1 LATDIGQLPSR
12 RVAPKL
18 FFDPTDLSFAM
29 APPSLDATLQ
39 ILRTRVVVRP
49 HQLMLQSIYAL
60 AMRTGEALRAA
71 LGRSA
76 PRQVTHATI
85 NAIQCFHDVVS
96 ALQAFGVTFAK
107 TDRFVFHLA
116 SMRRM
121 YLDLVAIGVKLDAV
135 VKAGG
140 LAQQLMEKET
150 WEKQLLADR
159 DKEEAELS
167 VRAAKNALPLAR
179 RMMPHEPMEALTLL
193 KFEIDY
199 FKPGNSVK
207 HVASMKKVFFSV
219 VRSSNGRVAKI
230 PDWYI
235 PPYTVNY
242 SRDKAMQGSVGT
254 AHRGVW
260 VDRKPLDGKKP
271 EKGDEN
277 GLEKPR
283 MYKVVVKRLFF
294 HADGIETFRQEV
306 ETWFGLDN
314 PNVLKLYGASHCSR
328 PALLVLEDATNGPL
342 VSYLTQQRQL
352 QTESPRERRTHGAS
366 TEQVW
371 PYRNQRH
378 ALWSLFL
385 EAAQGLKYLHQKMVH
400 SNLKSDNLLVTA
412 DGHVKL
418 TDFGLGMLALQNQ
431 AVQDKEFQELGWRAP
446 GCRQKKLFRRPSF
459 QDDIFSFGL
468 CVLDVLVPQFSSLTP
483 NKDANTRHVG
493 DEGFEPLEDSVL
505 QLIGNE
511 EHKQLIKDMC
521 KTEPSDRLTL
531 EDVIARMEAMRDAA
545 SREPA
550 DSSDCCIL

>member
-260 VDRKPLDGKKP
+260 VDRKPPDGKKP
-271 EKGDEN
+271 EKGDAN
-277 GLEKPR
+277 GEPAPQSHD
-283 MYKVVVKRLFF
+283 VVVKRLTF
-294 HADGIETFRQEV
+294 HADAIETFRQEV

-342 VSYLTQQRQL
+342 VSYLAQRQL
-352 QTESPRERRTHGAS
+352 SGQH
-366 TEQVW
+366 Q
-371 PYRNQRH
+371 QH
-378 ALWSLFL
+378 AVWSLFL
-385 EAAQGLKYLHQKMVH
+385 EAAQGLKYLRQRMVH

-468 CVLDVLVPQFSSLTP
+468 CVLDVLVPQFSSITRTKAP
-483 NKDANTRHVG
+483 NVKYVG
-493 DEGFEPLEDSVL
+493 DEGFSTRTASV
-505 QLIGNE
+505 
-511 EHKQLIKDMC
+511 LIKDAEERQLVEGMC
-521 KTEPSDRLTL
+521 SVESRGRPSLEEVILRMDKLRNRSAPMKTSGASSRAQSSS
-531 EDVIARMEAMRDAA
+531 ARARVG
-545 SREPA
+545 
-550 DSSDCCIL
+550 